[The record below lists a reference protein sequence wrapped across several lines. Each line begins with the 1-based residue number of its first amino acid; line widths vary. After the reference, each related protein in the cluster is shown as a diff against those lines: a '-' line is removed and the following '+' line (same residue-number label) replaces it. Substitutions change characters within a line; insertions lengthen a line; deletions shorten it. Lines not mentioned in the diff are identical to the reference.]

1 MPSANRTSAATV
13 GEGVGPT
20 RSPGVAVR
28 AGTPGLPGTMTG
40 APVPTGDEPAGSAG
54 G

>member
-28 AGTPGLPGTMTG
+28 ACAPGLPGTMTG
-40 APVPTGDEPAGSAG
+40 ASVPTGDGPAGSVG
-54 G
+54 C